1 MQEKLGIIDVGG
13 GYRGVYG
20 AGVLDYCLDNDIK
33 FDVAIGISAGS
44 ANLVTYAAGQARRT
58 LKFYT
63 EYGMRKEYAS
73 VRNFIFKRSFV
84 DLDYCYGTLSNSGG
98 EYPLDFTAI
107 QNNPMKFIA
116 VATNAITG
124 EAKYFTAEDMAQDN
138 YNIMKASSALPFAS
152 PPYEIA
158 GNLYFDGGLSDLIPI
173 KKAFDEGCD
182 RIVLIL
188 TKPRDTIRTPEK
200 DTFFANRIKKK
211 YPKAAKNLIKR
222 AETYNN
228 AVALAK
234 ELEKQGKVLIVAPK
248 DTFGVDT
255 LTKNPEPMKK
265 LYELGYQDGKS
276 ILNFIKKC
284 EL

>member
-1 MQEKLGIIDVGG
+1 M
-13 GYRGVYG
+13 
-20 AGVLDYCLDNDIK
+20 
-33 FDVAIGISAGS
+33 
-44 ANLVTYAAGQARRT
+44 
-58 LKFYT
+58 KFYT
-63 EYGMRKEYAS
+63 EYGLRKEYAS

-84 DLDYCYGTLSNSGG
+84 DLDYCYGTLSNSDG
-98 EYPLDFTAI
+98 EYPLDYLAVK
-107 QNNPMKFIA
+107 NNPMNFIA

-124 EAKYFTAEDMAQDN
+124 KTKYFTVEDMAQDN

-152 PPYEIA
+152 PPYEIS
-158 GNLYFDGGLSDLIPI
+158 GELYFDGGLSDIVPI

-182 RIVLIL
+182 RVVLIL

-211 YPKAAKNLIKR
+211 YPKAAENLVKR

-234 ELEKQGKVLIVAPK
+234 EYEKKGKVLIIAPT

-255 LTKNPEPMKK
+255 LTKNAESMKK
-265 LYELGYQDGKS
+265 LYDSGHQDGKS
-276 ILNFIKKC
+276 ILDFIKH
-284 EL
+284 